1 MLPLLHAK
9 FRRRRGIPYAI
20 EQLSGRQYRCRHCNT
35 IFFREMDLDKH
46 IDQLLDLR
54 KKSKPPVSPDAPEL
68 STTTDVRVLYTYD
81 ISDRLKR
88 QWLRLRKGDV
98 YDGI

>member
-1 MLPLLHAK
+1 MLPLIHAK

-35 IFFREMDLDKH
+35 VFLREKDLDKH
-46 IDQLLDLR
+46 VEHVLDR
-54 KKSKPPVSPDAPEL
+54 TKKSKPRVCAEAPEL

-88 QWLRLRKGDV
+88 QWLKLRKGDA
-98 YDGI
+98 YDGV